1 MIIQS
6 RTNPKVKAFAAL
18 KEKKF
23 RRERD
28 EYLAEGFKMVSE
40 CIAAGSEVMGVVCTE
55 DYADAFK
62 DALVVTREVF
72 AYISD

>member
-23 RRERD
+23 RRERG
-28 EYLAEGFKMVSE
+28 EYLAE
-40 CIAAGSEVMGVVCTE
+40 
-55 DYADAFK
+55 
-62 DALVVTREVF
+62 
-72 AYISD
+72 YIFIVYD